1 MFGMNQN
8 HEVRIH
14 ALEEKVNHLMERE
27 LDQNELLVQLDE
39 LSQKYDSLAELQHQ
53 TDRKRMVQA
62 DSIQELRHELNAS
75 NKRISQLFDVI
86 GVLMEENKNNLSKF
100 NNIVSNL
107 DTAYAIVDQ
116 RLSNLG
122 FAVGKHEQEIATLV
136 DFKNALSTT
145 GIVVKVADVAAE
157 VKVKYRVG

>member
-8 HEVRIH
+8 HEVRIDT
-14 ALEEKVNHLMERE
+14 LERQMNFIMQDHQTKEANNVILEQRVEQLRDKV
-27 LDQNELLVQLDE
+27 
-39 LSQKYDSLAELQHQ
+39 KELQH
-53 TDRKRMVQA
+53 A
-62 DSIQELRHELNAS
+62 LNNS
-75 NKRISQLFDVI
+75 DKRINQLFDVI
-86 GVLMEENKNNLSKF
+86 GVLMEENKNNLNKF
-100 NNIVSNL
+100 NNIISNL
-107 DTAYAIVDQ
+107 DTAYGIVDQ

-122 FAVGKHEQEIATLV
+122 FAVGQHEQEIATLV